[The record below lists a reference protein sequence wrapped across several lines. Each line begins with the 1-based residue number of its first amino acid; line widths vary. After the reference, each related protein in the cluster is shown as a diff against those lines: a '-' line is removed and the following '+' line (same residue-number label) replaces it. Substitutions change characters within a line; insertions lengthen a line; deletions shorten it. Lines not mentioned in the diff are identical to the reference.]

1 MWNIAFSGFHYNFVT
16 LGRGAIDMAA
26 GHPFKG
32 EAVYLRA
39 LTGALTKEGRE
50 MRAALRTPGP
60 MDARVAENLSLM
72 VEGGRRIQGDP
83 RPFWQAAWRAGFE
96 LHGSKLNPFTYA
108 KWAARLTSKHLME
121 HYVPQVKDGAY
132 LELGRQ
138 RLEAAMKAAGPKG
151 LTDMERAA
159 VLQEAGKHVDN
170 ILGQMIADNL
180 HYSRG
185 LKNTLSAAI
194 GYPGWTLG
202 SVRAMVNAATGAAK
216 LPIAAVG
223 GPAKL
228 NAQEEISLKFALA
241 MTVVVGTYGSL
252 LCKVLTGHWPRTL
265 QEAFQIPTGDKDI
278 YGNEKRVQLPSY
290 MKDYLGWAFHPIKT
304 AQGKLNPLFEWITE
318 IWENKDFYNRE
329 IHDPHAPLS
338 TQLGQY
344 ATWAGL
350 KYVPYGIRNVQAQHQ
365 AGVRTLPTLLS
376 EVRHQSCATRVRGH

>member
-1 MWNIAFSGFHYNFVT
+1 
-16 LGRGAIDMAA
+16 
-26 GHPFKG
+26 
-32 EAVYLRA
+32 
-39 LTGALTKEGRE
+39 

-202 SVRAMVNAATGAAK
+202 CSQGDGERRDWRGQTADCRGGRTGEAQRAGGNFAQVRAGDDSSGRHVWIAT
-216 LPIAAVG
+216 L
-223 GPAKL
+223 
-228 NAQEEISLKFALA
+228 
-241 MTVVVGTYGSL
+241 
-252 LCKVLTGHWPRTL
+252 
-265 QEAFQIPTGDKDI
+265 
-278 YGNEKRVQLPSY
+278 
-290 MKDYLGWAFHPIKT
+290 
-304 AQGKLNPLFEWITE
+304 
-318 IWENKDFYNRE
+318 
-329 IHDPHAPLS
+329 
-338 TQLGQY
+338 
-344 ATWAGL
+344 
-350 KYVPYGIRNVQAQHQ
+350 
-365 AGVRTLPTLLS
+365 
-376 EVRHQSCATRVRGH
+376 